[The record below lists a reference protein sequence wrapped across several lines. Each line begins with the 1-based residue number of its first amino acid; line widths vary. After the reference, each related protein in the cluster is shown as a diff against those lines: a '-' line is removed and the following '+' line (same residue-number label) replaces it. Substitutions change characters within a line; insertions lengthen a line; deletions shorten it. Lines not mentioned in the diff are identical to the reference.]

1 MKKTI
6 VFIFLIIIT
15 FVTSYAQVD
24 TDSKV
29 WTLEECINY
38 ALENNL
44 SVQRTLYGIE
54 SGEVNVKQS
63 KWSMAPSLNFGG
75 SYNNSWGRSID
86 PTTNLFTTERFE
98 TAGLT
103 GSSSWLLFQTNRLR
117 NTYKQALVNLDLSK
131 ADHETSKNSV
141 ILGVITFYTNAVFN
155 RELLNNAIS
164 QLNSTDQLV
173 SRTQKQVDAGA
184 APQTQLYDILAQKAT
199 NEVNVINADNNFNL
213 SVLQL
218 KQALQIPATEPF
230 DIEIP
235 TIELD
240 QFQLD
245 GSSLTDIYQIA
256 LEIMPEIQSANL
268 GLESADLGVK
278 IARAQFYPSLRL
290 NASLNTNYSSVRDAQ
305 RIAPNGTTVP
315 VPATPIGTVNL
326 DPTQVVYTNP
336 TTRQGFDSFESY
348 PFLDQFGDNFGRFV
362 GLNLS
367 IPVFNGFAVSS
378 NVQRA
383 IISKR
388 QAEITYEERSNTLR
402 QTIERAYN
410 DVLAS
415 QKSYDASTRQVE
427 AQEESFRVTQRSYEL
442 GAMNFFD
449 FQVSQNNLFQAK
461 NNLLISKYDY
471 IFKLA
476 ILKFYLGDLNY

>member
-1 MKKTI
+1 MKTTVI
-6 VFIFLIIIT
+6 FIFIIFLA
-15 FVTSYAQVD
+15 FVQSFAQQNNGGQL
-24 TDSKV
+24 

-44 SVQRTLYGIE
+44 TVQRTLYGIE
-54 SGEVNVKQS
+54 SNEINAKQS
-63 KWSMAPSLNFGG
+63 MWSMAPSLNFGG

-103 GSSSWLLFQTNRLR
+103 GSSSLLLFQTNRLR

-155 RELLNNAIS
+155 REQLNNAIS

-184 APQTQLYDILAQKAT
+184 VPQTQLYDILAQKAT

-213 SVLQL
+213 SILQL
-218 KQALQIPATEPF
+218 KQALQIPATELF

-235 TIELD
+235 TIDIDE
-240 QFQLD
+240 FQLD
-245 GSSLTDIYQIA
+245 GSTSTDIFEIA
-256 LEIMPEIQSANL
+256 LATMPEIQSANL

-278 IARAQFYPSLRL
+278 IARAQFYPSIRL
-290 NASLNTNYSSVRDAQ
+290 NASISTNYSSVRDAQ
-305 RIAPNGTTVP
+305 RIVPNGTTVA
-315 VPATPIGTVNL
+315 VPPIQFGTVNL

-336 TTRQGFDSFESY
+336 ATRQGFDSYESY
-348 PFLDQFGDNFGRFV
+348 PFLDQFGDNFGRFI

-378 NVQRA
+378 SVQRA

-388 QAEITYEERSNTLR
+388 QAEITYQERSNTLR

-415 QKSYDASTRQVE
+415 QKSYDASTRQVD
-427 AQEESFRVTQRSYEL
+427 AQQESFRVTQRSYEL
-442 GAMNFFD
+442 GAMNFID
-449 FQVSQNNLFQAK
+449 FQVSQNNLFQA
-461 NNLLISKYDY
+461 NTNLLISKYDY

-476 ILKFYLGDLNY
+476 ILKFYQGDLNY

>member
-1 MKKTI
+1 M
-6 VFIFLIIIT
+6 
-15 FVTSYAQVD
+15 
-24 TDSKV
+24 
-29 WTLEECINY
+29 
-38 ALENNL
+38 
-44 SVQRTLYGIE
+44 
-54 SGEVNVKQS
+54 
-63 KWSMAPSLNFGG
+63 
-75 SYNNSWGRSID
+75 
-86 PTTNLFTTERFE
+86 
-98 TAGLT
+98 
-103 GSSSWLLFQTNRLR
+103 FQTSRLR
-117 NTYKQALVNLDLSK
+117 NTYKQAIVDLELSK

-155 RELLNNAIS
+155 RELLNNAVS

-173 SRTQKQVDAGA
+173 IRTQKQVDAGA
-184 APQTQLYDILAQKAT
+184 APQTQLFDILAQKAT
-199 NEVNVINADNNFNL
+199 NEVSVINAENNFNL

-218 KQALQIPATEPF
+218 KQALQIPAPEQF

-245 GSSLTDIYQIA
+245 GSSVSDIYEIA
-256 LEIMPEIQSANL
+256 LGTMPEIQSANL

-278 IARAQFYPSLRL
+278 IAKAQFYPSLRL
-290 NASLNTNYSSVRDAQ
+290 NASLSTNYSSVRDTE
-305 RIAPNGTTVP
+305 RIVPNGTIVP
-315 VPATPIGTVNL
+315 VAPIPVGTVNL
-326 DPTQVVYTNP
+326 DPTQVVWTFP

-415 QKSYDASTRQVE
+415 RKSYDASIRQVD

-442 GAMNFFD
+442 GAMNFID
-449 FQVSQNNLFQAK
+449 FQVSQNNLFQA
-461 NNLLISKYDY
+461 NTNLLISKYDY

-476 ILKFYLGDLNY
+476 ILKFYQGELNY